1 MYKKKFFF
9 IVFEGIEGTGKS
21 FQIKKLYNNLLKKKY
36 KVIKT
41 REPGGSK
48 TAETIRKLIFN
59 KSSSKL
65 HKLTDYFLM
74 LAARNEHYNKT
85 LLQAKKNKLIVIS
98 DRFTDSTYAYQVVG
112 NKIDN
117 KINIINKKYILG
129 NFKPNLTIILKSNFH
144 SINKRLKQRKIKNKF
159 DKLKENFYTKVQN
172 AFLNIAKKNKH
183 DYKVFESSNNNNK
196 LEVKILHLVLERFI
210 NEK

>member
-59 KSSSKL
+59 KSSVNY
-65 HKLTDYFLM
+65 T
-74 LAARNEHYNKT
+74 N
-85 LLQAKKNKLIVIS
+85 LL
-98 DRFTDSTYAYQVVG
+98 
-112 NKIDN
+112 
-117 KINIINKKYILG
+117 II
-129 NFKPNLTIILKSNFH
+129 F
-144 SINKRLKQRKIKNKF
+144 
-159 DKLKENFYTKVQN
+159 
-172 AFLNIAKKNKH
+172 
-183 DYKVFESSNNNNK
+183 
-196 LEVKILHLVLERFI
+196 
-210 NEK
+210 